1 MNPTTTATTYRMNAN
16 RCMKVLSKGGARLC
30 RANKVLDRHGSTES
44 RPTDPRAG
52 SQGWPCSTRPGARL
66 VLVALVILLS
76 FELCPWSFTAPAAPR
91 PNIILIM
98 ADDMGFSDIGCYGG
112 EIRTPNI
119 DRLAAEG
126 LRFTQFYN
134 NAKCTTTRACL
145 LSGMYPRNSGNSI
158 PRDIPTIAEAMRAA
172 GYQTGMSGKWHLG
185 NQAPQRPID
194 RGFDEYYGLMDGAV
208 NYFNPAQPDPGF
220 KGGKA
225 RTFGHNDEL
234 IHSFPTNFY
243 TTDFF
248 TSHTIETIQ
257 RFAKAGKPFFIHLAF
272 NSPHYPLHA
281 WPEDIAKYRGKYK
294 MGWEE
299 LRRQRHARQLA
310 MGLLDPKWKLSPTD
324 SKAYDWAG
332 ANQDWEDLRMAT
344 YAAMVDRMDQNIG
357 KVLKTLDDL
366 GIANNT
372 LVLFLSDN
380 GGCTEEPGGRD
391 DTKQP
396 GIVSTYT
403 AVGPAWG
410 WAQNTPFRRYK
421 SWVNE
426 GGISTPFIVR
436 WPGHVKAGS
445 MTGQPGHIIDVL
457 PTCLELAGA
466 KFGVP
471 SRTARDGPGAP
482 AKAGTPNLEGR
493 SLAPI
498 LRGET
503 RPPPE
508 ELCWEWSGNCAIR
521 HGKWKLI
528 WDTLIKPTRWE
539 LYDLEADRTELHNL
553 ADAKPALVK
562 ELSDAY
568 ARRANATGRKLPG
581 AKGKKS
587 AEE

>member
-1 MNPTTTATTYRMNAN
+1 
-16 RCMKVLSKGGARLC
+16 MKTGTDIDILRTLIASVLA
-30 RANKVLDRHGSTES
+30 VI
-44 RPTDPRAG
+44 
-52 SQGWPCSTRPGARL
+52 
-66 VLVALVILLS
+66 ALS
-76 FELCPWSFTAPAAPR
+76 SAHAADPR

-112 EIRTPNI
+112 EIQTPNI
-119 DRLAAEG
+119 DRLASEG

-134 NAKCTTTRACL
+134 NAKCTTTRASL
-145 LSGMYPRNSGNSI
+145 LSGMYPRKNGNSI
-158 PRDIPTIAEAMRAA
+158 PREIPTIAETLRAA

-185 NQAPQRPID
+185 NKAPQRPFD

-208 NYFNPAQPDPGF
+208 NYFNPAQPDPEF
-220 KGGKA
+220 KGGKV

-234 IHSFPTNFY
+234 IHAFPTNFY

-248 TSHTIETIQ
+248 AAHNIETLQ
-257 RFAKAGKPFFIHLAF
+257 RFAKTGKPFFIHLAF
-272 NSPHYPLHA
+272 NAPHYPLHA

-299 LRRQRHARQLA
+299 LRRQRYARQLA

-324 SKAYDWAG
+324 SKSYDWAT
-332 ANQDWEDLRMAT
+332 ANQGWEDLRMAT

-357 KVLKTLDDL
+357 KVLQTLKELRIED
-366 GIANNT
+366 NT
-372 LVLFLSDN
+372 VVMFLSDN

-391 DTKQP
+391 DTQQP

-436 WPGHVKAGS
+436 WPGHVKPGT
-445 MTGQPGHIIDVL
+445 MTGQMGHIIDIL

-466 KFGVP
+466 KPV
-471 SRTARDGPGAP
+471 AEINGAKTQP
-482 AKAGTPNLEGR
+482 LEGR

-498 LRGET
+498 FRAEQ
-503 RPPPE
+503 RPPAN
-508 ELCWEWSGNCAIR
+508 ELFWEWAGNCAIR
-521 HGKWKLI
+521 RGQWKLV
-528 WDTLIKPTRWE
+528 WDTLNQEHRWE
-539 LYDLEADRTELHNL
+539 LYDIVADRTELHDL
-553 ADAKPALVK
+553 AREKPEVVTELAAVYGKWAKKLG
-562 ELSDAY
+562 
-568 ARRANATGRKLPG
+568 RALPG
-581 AKGKKS
+581 EKRKNA
-587 AEE
+587 AD